1 MVCLQQNL
9 KAELARQQEAAQ
21 KAEAKAAACE
31 QALQSEQSREGSTH
45 ALQQVCPHVAL
56 ALTACSRHP
65 AQRGLCF
72 VPKATQLSCS
82 I

>member
-31 QALQSEQSREGSTH
+31 QALQSEQVK
-45 ALQQVCPHVAL
+45 ALEH
-56 ALTACSRHP
+56 
-65 AQRGLCF
+65 
-72 VPKATQLSCS
+72 
-82 I
+82 